1 MEEYIRIGKIDV
13 NKLGKYKNL
22 VTTDEVILTLERIT
36 HIKER
41 RKEQFYELERYI
53 KSVIENPDYILQEM
67 EHTDTIIMLKE
78 IIKDE
83 MRIKMIVKLT
93 TSKQE
98 NRSNS
103 IITFWKI
110 RQRDYRKTIQKAKII
125 YYKEVDIEV

>member
-22 VTTDEVILTLERIT
+22 VTTYEVILTLERIA

-110 RQRDYRKTIQKAKII
+110 RQRDYRKNYSKGK
-125 YYKEVDIEV
+125 DNLS